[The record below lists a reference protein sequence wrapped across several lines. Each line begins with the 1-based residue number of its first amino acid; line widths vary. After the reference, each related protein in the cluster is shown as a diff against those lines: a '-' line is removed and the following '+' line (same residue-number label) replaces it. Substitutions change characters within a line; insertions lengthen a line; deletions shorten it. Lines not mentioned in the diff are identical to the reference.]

1 MQARVGYDLKLKG
14 KRALVTGASRGI
26 GAAIASALAKEGA
39 SLFLNY
45 TKSEE
50 RANSVA
56 NSIRQDTGAEVALL
70 RADVSN
76 KSEVDRMFATIR
88 SHESGNLDILVNN
101 AGLAD
106 PSIWNARFEEID
118 SKMWERVFS
127 VDLLG
132 TFLCTQGAAPMLR
145 NSANGGRVI
154 NISSTP
160 VLTGDDVGI
169 VYSSIKA
176 GVLTLT
182 KNLARLL
189 APRINVNCMIL
200 GSVETD
206 WVSWLSTEQ
215 IEVLKRAIPLH
226 RFGFPAEV
234 ANVAV
239 FFASD
244 ESSYVTGQGL
254 VVDGGEVMR

>member
-1 MQARVGYDLKLKG
+1 MKLKG
-14 KRALVTGASRGI
+14 KRALVTGGSRGI
-26 GAAIASALAKEGA
+26 GAAIASAFAKEGA
-39 SLFLNY
+39 AVFLNY
-45 TKSEE
+45 SKSEE
-50 RANSVA
+50 VARNVA
-56 NSIRQDTGAEVALL
+56 NSIAEETPGAEVSLV
-70 RADVSN
+70 RADVS
-76 KSEVDRMFATIR
+76 SATEVERLIATIR
-88 SHESGNLDILVNN
+88 DQTGGRLDILVNN

-106 PSIWNARFEEID
+106 PSIWNARFDEIHSD
-118 SKMWERVFS
+118 MWAKVFS

-132 TFLCTQGAAPMLR
+132 TFLCTQRAAGMLGE
-145 NSANGGRVI
+145 SPNGGRVV

-160 VLTGDDVGI
+160 VLTGDEVGI

-176 GVLTLT
+176 AVLTLT

-206 WVSWLSTEQ
+206 WVTWLSAEQ
-215 IEVLKRAIPLH
+215 VQVLKRAIPLH
-226 RFGFPAEV
+226 RFASPTEV
-234 ANVAV
+234 ATVAV

-244 ESSYVTGQGL
+244 DSSYVTGQGL